1 MPKYSDRPC
10 ARCGKMM
17 LHAYCSQRYC
27 KACAPLVRSDDAI
40 ISRAKQRSKRAM
52 SEIARV
58 ERAARAAM
66 IHNFIVRL
74 PKGYDTMIGDSGAN
88 ISKGQKQLMTIARA
102 MLLDSKMLILDE
114 ATSNVDTRT
123 EQKIQAAMRQLMEG
137 RTSFV
142 IAHRLSTIRNADH
155 ILVVDDGNIAE
166 QGTHEQ
172 LMAQNGPYSKLYYAQ
187 FETY

>member
-58 ERAARAAM
+58 ERAAKAAGM
-66 IHNFIVRL
+66 SYDQYVARCDP
-74 PKGYDTMIGDSGAN
+74 PKARP
-88 ISKGQKQLMTIARA
+88 KPQKERYHDL
-102 MLLDSKMLILDE
+102 
-114 ATSNVDTRT
+114 
-123 EQKIQAAMRQLMEG
+123 
-137 RTSFV
+137 
-142 IAHRLSTIRNADH
+142 
-155 ILVVDDGNIAE
+155 
-166 QGTHEQ
+166 
-172 LMAQNGPYSKLYYAQ
+172 
-187 FETY
+187 

>member
-58 ERAARAAM
+58 ERAAKAAGM
-66 IHNFIVRL
+66 SYGQYVARYDP
-74 PKGYDTMIGDSGAN
+74 PKTRP
-88 ISKGQKQLMTIARA
+88 KPQKERYHDL
-102 MLLDSKMLILDE
+102 
-114 ATSNVDTRT
+114 
-123 EQKIQAAMRQLMEG
+123 
-137 RTSFV
+137 
-142 IAHRLSTIRNADH
+142 
-155 ILVVDDGNIAE
+155 
-166 QGTHEQ
+166 
-172 LMAQNGPYSKLYYAQ
+172 
-187 FETY
+187 